1 MPTIRVGVNAPST
14 SSGQIVDIES
24 GGLGITISNAGAEA
38 VDWSINSGSSWTS
51 IAAGA
56 SASVGG
62 AASGSLRLR
71 RGTVG
76 GYPVP
81 VDVTFSEAGAVYQD
95 PTTGALVGAD
105 GSRLDGL
112 LPVTPPRVLKRMID
126 TVGVGAANSGT
137 AATVSIDA
145 ASPFGRPAYK
155 VSMPA
160 GNTWHEVQLTGLNIA
175 NFDGHIMWRIW
186 VGDYTLIQQIQ
197 TFAGTSGYTRFY
209 QGIYYLNSSNVNR
222 WNGEHTPRVGPT
234 AAGVTNTFVTGTD
247 TLADCKIRIFPGAGG
262 GDVWVDAIFVPS
274 AGRPTHILTYDD
286 CSITWINN
294 VLPALASN
302 NLKATFGINSGDIGG
317 SPSLYLSSAQV
328 QQIASAGH
336 EICAHNVTNTSYA
349 DGTGGT
355 QNAATYTGDFRTA
368 QAALS
373 ALVGQAFSAEYHP
386 WVQGRNNDAVHA
398 TMRAMGLRIA
408 RGTDSA
414 DGYNFP
420 QVGLGNGVMAL
431 KTQATHTLTQPQ
443 IDAVIANAN
452 RYGLTV
458 VWMLHEV
465 TQNGGV
471 GVETSIANHAYLC
484 SRLAEERNASRAVV
498 TTMSRLS
505 QELYSGRLV
514 AASLL

>member
-1 MPTIRVGVNAPST
+1 MTGTSNFRHAQYDAQGVGIDDPQTPFPTLRETQSGGIIGVN
-14 SSGQIVDIES
+14 G
-24 GGLGITISNAGAEA
+24 
-38 VDWSINSGSSWTS
+38 
-51 IAAGA
+51 
-56 SASVGG
+56 
-62 AASGSLRLR
+62 R
-71 RGTVG
+71 R
-76 GYPVP
+76 
-81 VDVTFSEAGAVYQD
+81 DS
-95 PTTGALVGAD
+95 
-105 GSRLDGL
+105 L
-112 LPVTPPRVLKRMID
+112 LPITPPRILKRCID
-126 TVGVGAANSGT
+126 AVGIGAANSGT

-186 VGDYTLIQQIQ
+186 VDDYTLIQQIQ
-197 TFAGTSGYTRFY
+197 IYAGTSGYTRFY
-209 QGIYYLNSSNVNR
+209 QSTYYLNNSNENR
-222 WNGEHTPRVGPT
+222 WSGEHVVRSGPT
-234 AAGVTNTFVTGTD
+234 AAAAVNTFLTGSD

-262 GDVWVDAIFVPS
+262 GDVWVDAIFIPS

-414 DGYNFP
+414 NGYNFP

-431 KTQATHTLTQPQ
+431 KNQSAHTLTPAQM
-443 IDAVIANAN
+443 DSVISTAN

-471 GVETSIANHAYLC
+471 GVETSIANHNYLC
-484 SRLAEERNASRAVV
+484 QRLNQEKTAGRCAMPS
-498 TTMSRLS
+498 MSQLA
-505 QELYSGRLV
+505 QELYSNRLV
-514 AASLL
+514 ATSLL